1 MKNIDKKTELE
12 LIKMIKNM
20 MKDEDNTLSTQL
32 RRRINNDE
40 ISDLIQIAKDE
51 VDEDDFDDDFEYLD
65 NVIGYV
71 IQELQDK
78 YGENDDFWYDNEDE
92 IIDYIKDNF
101 DDELFG

>member
-51 VDEDDFDDDFEYLD
+51 VDEDDFDDNFEYLD